1 MVRIFVF
8 LLVATLVSAC
18 DEQTKRP
25 PTLQE
30 LVKVIL
36 EEEFKKKEAEKD
48 QLSRRKDS
56 LVGGSEGEQEP
67 DDPKNA
73 RKIKALVCVSKLRY
87 SSESENGVL
96 SELIRRISLVYK
108 SLEEERVASFS
119 RSYNLNSDKFRDPI
133 FEVVKQNLDVIGGVL
148 GDLEVMR
155 EFLGEQE
162 ITNNE
167 NDSKTSQ
174 KWKFW
179 PLKSQTHSLGES
191 IDRVA
196 KVRESLTYA
205 VGEYGEVMVNN
216 DDRLF
221 DVLLI
226 NLRVAVGGSL
236 IELESVLGFLY
247 YKFEKGESLYGPNDK
262 FYRRAEE
269 VAGGLGGES
278 ESTRAGIE
286 NTAPEV
292 PQRTDQGSETR
303 CERDC
308 DAKEVMDDVSTVCL
322 ANKFF

>member
-148 GDLEVMR
+148 GDL
-155 EFLGEQE
+155 
-162 ITNNE
+162 
-167 NDSKTSQ
+167 
-174 KWKFW
+174 
-179 PLKSQTHSLGES
+179 
-191 IDRVA
+191 
-196 KVRESLTYA
+196 
-205 VGEYGEVMVNN
+205 
-216 DDRLF
+216 
-221 DVLLI
+221 
-226 NLRVAVGGSL
+226 
-236 IELESVLGFLY
+236 
-247 YKFEKGESLYGPNDK
+247 
-262 FYRRAEE
+262 
-269 VAGGLGGES
+269 
-278 ESTRAGIE
+278 
-286 NTAPEV
+286 
-292 PQRTDQGSETR
+292 
-303 CERDC
+303 
-308 DAKEVMDDVSTVCL
+308 
-322 ANKFF
+322 